1 MKMKK
6 ALLFT
11 IVIMMA
17 VTAAKAQNISGT
29 WKGVLTAGQQE
40 LGLVFH
46 FNNDDVTMDV
56 PEQGATGIPAEVKL
70 LSNDSVSIE
79 VPAIQMSY
87 SGKLSDGIIKG
98 TFKQFGMSFPLDLK
112 PGEVQKPSRPQEP
125 QGPFDYATEEVT
137 FTNDKANVTLSG
149 TLTYPVGY
157 SGKKKTPVVIM
168 VTGSG
173 AQNRDEEVF
182 EHKPFLVIAD
192 YFARQGIASLRY
204 DDRGVEKSTGD
215 RANCT
220 SEDYADDARA
230 GLEWLKKSNKFDKI
244 GVVGHSEGGMIAFML
259 AAENVPDFI
268 ISLAGPGI
276 KGDTLLAEQQSAA
289 LRLYGQS
296 ADVTVEMVRKE
307 IESQP
312 DNAWLNFFL
321 DYDPQTDI
329 AKIKIPVMAV
339 NGSNDMQVI
348 ANSNLDAISK
358 LLSGKNKKNLI
369 KEYPYLNHLFQHC
382 QKNNA
387 LDYYKTEETF
397 SEEVMKDMADWIN
410 GL

>member
-1 MKMKK
+1 MNEYNVKSSFSNYIRKRKK
-6 ALLFT
+6 
-11 IVIMMA
+11 
-17 VTAAKAQNISGT
+17 N
-29 WKGVLTAGQQE
+29 KGG
-40 LGLVFH
+40 
-46 FNNDDVTMDV
+46 
-56 PEQGATGIPAEVKL
+56 
-70 LSNDSVSIE
+70 
-79 VPAIQMSY
+79 
-87 SGKLSDGIIKG
+87 
-98 TFKQFGMSFPLDLK
+98 
-112 PGEVQKPSRPQEP
+112 
-125 QGPFDYATEEVT
+125 
-137 FTNDKANVTLSG
+137 
-149 TLTYPVGY
+149 
-157 SGKKKTPVVIM
+157 
-168 VTGSG
+168 
-173 AQNRDEEVF
+173 
-182 EHKPFLVIAD
+182 
-192 YFARQGIASLRY
+192 
-204 DDRGVEKSTGD
+204 
-215 RANCT
+215 
-220 SEDYADDARA
+220 
-230 GLEWLKKSNKFDKI
+230 
-244 GVVGHSEGGMIAFML
+244 
-259 AAENVPDFI
+259 AENVPDFI

-312 DNAWLNFFL
+312 DNAWLDFFL

-348 ANSNLDAISK
+348 ANSNLDAIST

-369 KEYPYLNHLFQHC
+369 KEYPDLNHLFQHC